1 MPRVACLDTLSESED
16 EIRPPVPK
24 RQRRGPSTQP
34 ASASGDRLLHPILKR
49 QRTVE
54 SETGSEWASGSGDRV
69 LQPILKRQR
78 TVESEV
84 GSEPASGSGD
94 RVLQPILN
102 RQRSV
107 ESQAGSEPASGSG
120 DRVLQPALKRQKT
133 GTQAASGSTDR
144 ALTELTSSDAETV
157 QPAPKARSQ
166 KKAKRRPTLQERR
179 DNMASVQRLE
189 RMLRQPCRK
198 RQHCGLRCFATFQE
212 REDFERLV
220 KFRSDWA
227 SMHKL
232 DQDEVFESLRS
243 IYKKTEHG
251 NHDGDDGREL
261 GPVKFFFLDRR
272 VCKRAWT
279 RLYGLGGARFKRLH
293 DAVMAGKNNAPVDKR
308 YISKP
313 FSLKNETREIR
324 ADVTSFLQKLYE
336 SVAETMPDVRDST
349 QDEDDLPLLLRGH
362 TEYDLAEDPYT
373 TELNRQTQP
382 QLSAA
387 GAGLEKAGNK
397 RFGQGKVKKTVTALA
412 ERSAEGEE
420 RFLPPGKMIHY
431 WGQYKLQAGVQP
443 PASFVTFWRVWLS
456 LFPFMKFRA
465 STSHAVCSECLL
477 HQSLIQSYSRH
488 IAARC
493 AQQHLLEAHLRS
505 QYLDRVQYWQ
515 SRASSRL
522 NTEELVVI
530 QDGMDQS
537 KFACPR
543 HPFLAAK
550 CFETLTSARPRLH
563 IVGVLAHGHLMA
575 LALTE
580 PTVPKD
586 SSTQLELLSHVLTR
600 VQASGCKLQNMRLT
614 VQCDNCCRELKNNQ
628 TLRWMASLV
637 SRRILRAARLCNLRS
652 GHSHE
657 DIDQAFGSCAAFL
670 VKKAAKAESSD
681 SFQQHLTNFLEELPR
696 PHEKERAVVR
706 ISRVRDWLLGCMWC
720 RIR

>member
-279 RLYGLGGARFKRLH
+279 RLYGLGAARFKRLH

-456 LFPFMKFRA
+456 LFPFMKFR
-465 STSHAVCSECLL
+465 TSP
-477 HQSLIQSYSRH
+477 QD
-488 IAARC
+488 AR
-493 AQQHLLEAHLRS
+493 
-505 QYLDRVQYWQ
+505 
-515 SRASSRL
+515 
-522 NTEELVVI
+522 
-530 QDGMDQS
+530 
-537 KFACPR
+537 
-543 HPFLAAK
+543 
-550 CFETLTSARPRLH
+550 
-563 IVGVLAHGHLMA
+563 
-575 LALTE
+575 
-580 PTVPKD
+580 
-586 SSTQLELLSHVLTR
+586 
-600 VQASGCKLQNMRLT
+600 
-614 VQCDNCCRELKNNQ
+614 NNIS
-628 TLRWMASLV
+628 WK
-637 SRRILRAARLCNLRS
+637 RICGPNIWTGSNIGKAGLCNLRS

-706 ISRVRDWLLGCMWC
+706 ISRVRDWKSFMAAAVPVSLKGIGGPGAPHEFLLERRVNTGAEQSPNFKTLTSDPTCQSVSQC
-720 RIR
+720 QTNLTHRQS